1 MSRAAARDIV
11 SRSSVVPREETS
23 MFAFASIL
31 LRHRGIIAGTTLLA
45 TLIMVVSGVTE
56 RKSYTTRVLF
66 TARGAKSGLLAQIA
80 NQYGLSIV
88 GSDPGRSIKFYEEL
102 IRANEVLRAVA
113 NKDYKI
119 RTKKGVLQGKLPVMY
134 GLKAGSREAEIDL
147 AALQLQS
154 NISTGSTL
162 RTGIVSYFVSSPYP
176 ELTFQLA
183 ENILAELN
191 TYNIARQQA
200 QATLERTFIE
210 KRLAESRAA
219 LTRAED
225 QLRSFRD
232 SNRDYGRSPT
242 LRLENSRLDREVT
255 MRQSLYTSLS
265 QAYEQSRIEEV
276 RDTPS
281 ITVIEHPTVPTSAD
295 TSYGLRNT
303 LLGAI
308 GGLFLGIILAFVRER
323 FNESKTEGSKAFE
336 DFSRL
341 KRETLRDMS
350 RPWEPMGRAFR
361 GGRAPD
367 AVADAPRSLR

>member
-1 MSRAAARDIV
+1 MSRAATRDIV

-23 MFAFASIL
+23 MFAFANIL
-31 LRHRGIIAGTTLLA
+31 LRHRGIIVGTTLLA
-45 TLIMVVSGVTE
+45 TLIMVVSGLTE

-66 TARGAKSGLLAQIA
+66 TASGAKSGLLAQIA
-80 NQYGLSIV
+80 SQYGISIV

-113 NKDYKI
+113 NKDYQV
-119 RTKKGVLQGKLPVMY
+119 RTKKGVLQGKLPLIY
-134 GLKAGSREAEIDL
+134 GIKAGSREAEIDL
-147 AALQLQS
+147 AAVQLQA
-154 NISTGSTL
+154 NISTGSTM
-162 RTGIVSYFVSSPYP
+162 RTGIVSYFVSSAYP

-183 ENILAELN
+183 QNILAELN

-200 QATLERTFIE
+200 QARLERTFIE
-210 KRLAESRAA
+210 KRLAESRAG
-219 LTRAED
+219 LLRAED

-242 LRLENSRLDREVT
+242 LRLENNRLDRELT

-281 ITVIEHPTVPTSAD
+281 ITVIEHPTTPTSAD

-308 GGLFLGIILAFVRER
+308 GGLFLGIVLAFVRER
-323 FNESKTEGSKAFE
+323 FNESRAEGSKAFE

-350 RPWEPMGRAFR
+350 RPWEPVGRVFR
-361 GGRAPD
+361 GDQTPD
-367 AVADAPRSLR
+367 AVADARKSLR

>member
-1 MSRAAARDIV
+1 MSRASTRDIV

-23 MFAFASIL
+23 MFGFANIL
-31 LRHRGIIAGTTLLA
+31 LRHRGIIAGTTLFA
-45 TLIMVVSGVTE
+45 ALIMVVSGLTE
-56 RKSYTTRVLF
+56 RESYTTRVLF
-66 TARGAKSGLLAQIA
+66 TARGAKSGLLASIA
-80 NQYGLSIV
+80 AQYGLSIV
-88 GSDPGRSIKFYEEL
+88 GSDPGRSTRFYEEL

-113 NKDYKI
+113 NQEYEVRAGK
-119 RTKKGVLQGKLPVMY
+119 RVLRGKLPVMY
-134 GLKAGSREAEIDL
+134 GIRAGSREAEIDL
-147 AALQLQS
+147 AALRLQS
-154 NISTGSTL
+154 NISTGATL

-176 ELTFQLA
+176 ELTLRLA
-183 ENILAELN
+183 QNILTQLN
-191 TYNIARQQA
+191 SYNIARQQA

-210 KRLAESRAA
+210 KRLAESRAG

-242 LRLENSRLDREVT
+242 LRLENNRLDREVT

-276 RDTPS
+276 RDTPAIS
-281 ITVIEHPTVPTSAD
+281 IIEHPTLPTSAD

-308 GGLFLGIILAFVRER
+308 GGLFIGIILAFVRER
-323 FNESKTEGSKAFE
+323 FNESKAEGSKEFA

-341 KRETLRDMS
+341 KRETLRDVG
-350 RPWEPMGRAFR
+350 RPWEPVGRLFR
-361 GGRAPD
+361 GGRTPD
-367 AVADAPRSLR
+367 AVADARKSLR

>member
-23 MFAFASIL
+23 MFGFANIL

-45 TLIMVVSGVTE
+45 TLIMVVSGLTE

-88 GSDPGRSIKFYEEL
+88 GSDPGRSTKFYEEL

-113 NKDYKI
+113 NKEYQV
-119 RTKKGVLQGKLPVMY
+119 RTKKGLLRGKLPVMY
-134 GLKAGSREAEIDL
+134 GIKAGSREAEIDL

-154 NISTGSTL
+154 SISTGSTL

-176 ELTFQLA
+176 ELTMQLA
-183 ENILAELN
+183 ENILTELN

-210 KRLAESRAA
+210 KRLAESRAG

-232 SNRDYGRSPT
+232 ANRDYGRSPV
-242 LRLENSRLDREVT
+242 LRLENNRLDREVT

-281 ITVIEHPTVPTSAD
+281 ITIIEHPTLPNSPD
-295 TSYGLRNT
+295 TTYGLRNT

-323 FNESKTEGSKAFE
+323 FNESKAEGSKAFA

-341 KRETLRDMS
+341 KRETFRDIS
-350 RPWEPMGRAFR
+350 RPWEPVGRVFR
-361 GGRAPD
+361 GGRTHE
-367 AVADAPRSLR
+367 AVADARKSLR

>member
-1 MSRAAARDIV
+1 
-11 SRSSVVPREETS
+11 
-23 MFAFASIL
+23 MFAFATIL
-31 LRHRGIIAGTTLLA
+31 LRHRGIIVTITLLA
-45 TLIMVVSGVTE
+45 ALIMVVSGLTE
-56 RKSYTTRVLF
+56 PKSYTTKVSF

-88 GSDPGRSIKFYEEL
+88 GSDPGRSTKFYEEL

-113 NKDYKI
+113 DRNYEV
-119 RTKKGVLQGKLPVMY
+119 RTKKGVLRGKLPVMY
-134 GLKAGSREAEIDL
+134 GIKAGSREAEIDL
-147 AALQLQS
+147 AAVQLQS
-154 NISTGSTL
+154 NLSTGSTL

-176 ELTFQLA
+176 ELTLQLA

-191 TYNIARQQA
+191 TYNTERQQA

-225 QLRSFRD
+225 QLRTFRD

-242 LRLENSRLDREVT
+242 LRLENNRLDREVT

-265 QAYEQSRIEEV
+265 QAYDQSRIEEV

-281 ITVIEHPTVPTSAD
+281 ITVIEHPTAPSSAD

-308 GGLFLGIILAFVRER
+308 GGLFIGIILAFVRER
-323 FNESKTEGSKAFE
+323 FNESKAEGSQVFE
-336 DFSRL
+336 EFSRL

-350 RPWEPMGRAFR
+350 RPWEPVGRVFR
-361 GGRAPD
+361 GGRTPT
-367 AVADAPRSLR
+367 AVADAQKSLR

>member
-1 MSRAAARDIV
+1 MSRAPARDIV

-23 MFAFASIL
+23 MFAFANIL
-31 LRHRGIIAGTTLLA
+31 LRHRGIIVATTLLA
-45 TLIMVVSGVTE
+45 TLIMVVSGLTE

-66 TARGAKSGLLAQIA
+66 TARGAKSGLLATIA

-88 GSDPGRSIKFYEEL
+88 GSDPGRSTIFYEEL

-113 NKDYKI
+113 SKEYAV
-119 RTKKGVLQGKLPVMY
+119 RTKSGLLRGKLPVMY
-134 GLKAGSREAEIDL
+134 GIEAGSRGAEIDIS
-147 AALQLQS
+147 AVQLQS
-154 NISTGSTL
+154 NLSTGSTM

-176 ELTFQLA
+176 ELTLQLA
-183 ENILAELN
+183 QNILAELN
-191 TYNIARQQA
+191 IYNIARQQA

-210 KRLAESRAA
+210 KRLAESRAS

-232 SNRDYGRSPT
+232 FNRDYGRSPT
-242 LRLENSRLDREVT
+242 LRLENNRLDREVT

-281 ITVIEHPTVPTSAD
+281 ITVIEHPTLPTAAD
-295 TSYGLRNT
+295 TSYGIRNT

-323 FNESKTEGSKAFE
+323 FNESKAEGSREFA
-336 DFSRL
+336 DFCRL
-341 KRETLRDMS
+341 KGEALRDLG
-350 RPWEPMGRAFR
+350 RPWAPVGRLFR
-361 GGRAPD
+361 ASGR
-367 AVADAPRSLR
+367 S